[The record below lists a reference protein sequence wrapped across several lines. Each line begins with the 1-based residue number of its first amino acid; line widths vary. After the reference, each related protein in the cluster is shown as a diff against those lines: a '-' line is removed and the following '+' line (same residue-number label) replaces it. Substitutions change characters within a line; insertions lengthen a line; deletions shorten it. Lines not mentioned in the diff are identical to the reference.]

1 MVGQARSQ
9 GSTNWGGASAFQ
21 KLFISPPTAIVG
33 ILPKYFLFVCFS
45 LFCFFHVFFF
55 LILLWF
61 SFFSFLFWPFSFLP
75 VWLSELSMSFMVL
88 TIESSRQSAM
98 QVVLVTHTGVSL
110 APYTCAPLSGQD
122 KQWAAARHH
131 LGGKKRRRR
140 RKAGIVFFQSESSTR
155 TLLSSISLL
164 FLLFNGQH
172 CYQKSSMVC

>member
-1 MVGQARSQ
+1 MG
-9 GSTNWGGASAFQ
+9 GS
-21 KLFISPPTAIVG
+21 K
-33 ILPKYFLFVCFS
+33 CFS
-45 LFCFFHVFFF
+45 KTVYFTPNSHRRNFAKIFFICLFLVVLFFSLFFF